1 MEFLL
6 GIFGNL
12 IATIISVLCAF
23 VIQNLYRNWRYKGWK
38 VILFKKF
45 EQILER
51 NISPRKAKEILEE
64 PSDLAVFVKG
74 VISPYERLNCDIL
87 KDDKCVDLMK
97 IDRKRRIIT
106 IDLDKNPTKKNNQ
119 NKASIL

>member
-1 MEFLL
+1 MDFYKNLTTMEFLL

-45 EQILER
+45 EQILAQE
-51 NISPRKAKEILEE
+51 
-64 PSDLAVFVKG
+64 
-74 VISPYERLNCDIL
+74 
-87 KDDKCVDLMK
+87 
-97 IDRKRRIIT
+97 
-106 IDLDKNPTKKNNQ
+106 
-119 NKASIL
+119 NKY